1 VYLKFYSAVY
11 CFLFE
16 HLQLSLY
23 YFFQVIISVLEALL
37 SRSVADKGIQCLC
50 FQVAIITELKGNT
63 GMLKV
68 IVLIKEN
75 KPDGL
80 LKCVCGL
87 YVCVCVRAQNTWF
100 VMFWISS
107 DPYKAHVLKTW
118 YQHNV

>member
-87 YVCVCVRAQNTWF
+87 YVCVCVRARKIHGLLCF
-100 VMFWISS
+100 G
-107 DPYKAHVLKTW
+107 
-118 YQHNV
+118 YQVTPTRLMC